1 MKNDH
6 GFTLVESLVV
16 MAVLGEL
23 TTSSSMGMWNPSAG
37 PTQKF

>member
-16 MAVLGEL
+16 MAVLGSL
-23 TTSSSMGMWNPSAG
+23 VSLAIPSLK
-37 PTQKF
+37 QVMMR